1 MSDQQQKQQRRASA
15 VRGAVPSS
23 AGALGRAAAAE
34 TTIAVVG
41 NPNSGKTTLFNGLT
55 GGRQRIGNWPG
66 VTVEKIE
73 GRLRSDGRNISV
85 VDLPGIY
92 SLSAYSE
99 DEVVARDYVLSG
111 ASNLIV
117 NIIDATNLE
126 RNLFLTSQLLE
137 MKVPLLI
144 VINMM
149 DLAAKRNIT
158 IDLEL
163 LSKKLGLTIIGI
175 SAVEDRDIEKVKQLI
190 LTELGDSHISYA
202 SIDYPNEIE
211 DAIGQWS
218 PRLSKVARSVG
229 ADERW
234 VATKLL
240 EKDEWIREKVR
251 SANSADLG
259 EIDSSIS
266 RIESVLHET
275 TDGLVTD
282 YRYGFIHAL
291 STSVVRRSR
300 SKENITDRID
310 RIVMNRVAGIPIFL
324 AAMYVVFWATINLG
338 GAFID
343 FFDIF
348 FDTLVVGGLRAI
360 LTAITAPPWL
370 ITIIADG
377 IGAGIRTVATFIPI
391 ISMMFLMLSLLEDS
405 GYMARAA
412 YIMDGFMRRIGL
424 PGKSFI
430 PLIVGFGCT
439 IPAVMASRTLDNRKD
454 KFLTVFITPLM
465 SCGARLPVYALL
477 ATAFFADAAGTVVY
491 SLYLAGIVIA
501 VLTGLLLKRTL
512 FRGEASHFIM
522 ELPPYHAPRPKHI
535 MIHTWIRLKV
545 FMIRAGTVIV
555 LAVTLLSVVNSLG
568 VDGSLGNEDSE
579 KSLLSKLGKVMTPA
593 FTPMGIE
600 QENWPATVALLS
612 GIFAKE
618 AVVGTLNSLY
628 AQIDAKASTAK
639 PVGSGAAEEADVAE
653 VGGEGKTGAAEA
665 GTAEAGFE
673 YDFWGGMGEAFATI
687 PPNVAEAFGL
697 FVAPAGEQEGL
708 GGNEKIFSAMRSR
721 FDHGPLQ
728 VYAYLL
734 FVLVYFPC
742 LGAFGTIVRELG
754 KGYGLLNA
762 LYLTLLGWIIAT
774 LFYQITVGHQL
785 IWIAVPLVLLGLIVG
800 LFTYLGKTSG
810 IKLEEEG

>member
-1 MSDQQQKQQRRASA
+1 MSDQQKEQQGRASA
-15 VRGAVPSS
+15 IPAAAPGSAAAPVGSNKPGSA
-23 AGALGRAAAAE
+23 AGAE
-34 TTIAVVG
+34 TAIAVVG

-73 GRLRSDGRNISV
+73 GRLRADGRNISV

-99 DEVVARDYVLSG
+99 DEVVARDYILSG

-126 RNLFLTSQLLE
+126 RNLFLTTQLLE

-158 IDLEL
+158 IDVEL
-163 LSKKLGLTIIGI
+163 LSKKLGLPVLGI

-190 LTELGDSHISYA
+190 LTDLANSPISDA
-202 SIDYPNEIE
+202 RIDYPNEIE
-211 DAIGQWS
+211 DAIGQWL

-240 EKDEWIREKVR
+240 EKDEWIREKVLR
-251 SANSADLG
+251 ANSADLG
-259 EIDSSIS
+259 EIDNAIS
-266 RIESVLHET
+266 RIEAVLHET

-300 SKENITDRID
+300 SRENITDRID

-348 FDTLVVGGLRAI
+348 FDTLVVGGLRAL
-360 LTAITAPPWL
+360 LTAIASPPWL
-370 ITIIADG
+370 TAIIADG

-391 ISMMFLMLSLLEDS
+391 IFMMFLMLSLLEDS

-424 PGKSFI
+424 PGKSFV

-439 IPAVMASRTLDNRKD
+439 VPAVMASRTLDNRKD

-477 ATAFFADAAGTVVY
+477 ATVFFADAAGNVVY

-512 FRGEASHFIM
+512 FQGEPSHFIM
-522 ELPPYHAPRPKHI
+522 ELPPYHPPRPKHI

-545 FMIRAGTVIV
+545 FMVRAGTVIV
-555 LAVTLLSVVNSLG
+555 LAVTLLSIVNSLG

-579 KSLLSKLGKVMTPA
+579 KSLLSKVGKVLTPV

-600 QENWPATVALLS
+600 QKNWPATVALLS
-612 GIFAKE
+612 GVFAKE

-628 AQIDAKASTAK
+628 TQMDAKASAAK
-639 PVGSGAAEEADVAE
+639 P
-653 VGGEGKTGAAEA
+653 AAEA
-665 GTAEAGFE
+665 AELSRPPGVPAGSE
-673 YDFWGGMGEAFATI
+673 TRGYDFWGGMGEAFSTI

-697 FVAPAGEQEGL
+697 SVAPAGGQEGL
-708 GGNEKIFSAMRSR
+708 GGNEKIFAAMRSR
-721 FDHGPLQ
+721 FDRGPFQ

-754 KGYGLLNA
+754 KGYGFLNA

-774 LFYQITVGHQL
+774 LFYQITVAHQL

-800 LFTYLGKTSG
+800 LFAYLGKTAG
-810 IKLEEEG
+810 IKLEEES